1 MHYILAVDGGGTK
14 TKVVC
19 CDQQGNAV
27 GEGISGPTNL
37 TATSVGAASFNL
49 REGIRQATEQLPT
62 GWTVT
67 KMVMGLAGMDTDE
80 EHDNAVEVFSEVLGQ
95 YPIAEFELVNDIV
108 IALASGTD
116 KQNAVALIAGTGSNC
131 YGRNEQGQEKK
142 VGGMDFLLTDQG
154 SGYAI
159 GRAVLRAAVKSYDG
173 RAEHTLLED
182 LVQRHFQVSTLK
194 ALKNKVYNPLISK
207 PEVAALSPI
216 CVTAFEQGDQTAKQ
230 ILEYQTSELYNMIST
245 VLLALKID
253 QTNVDIVF
261 TGGVNQISYVVENL
275 RQKLTA
281 LAPQSTL
288 IIPKNEPV
296 YGAIRLALSA

>member
-19 CDQQGNAV
+19 CDQDGTV
-27 GEGISGPTNL
+27 IGEGISGPTNL

-49 REGIRQATEQLPT
+49 REGIRQATENLST

-67 KMVMGLAGMDTDE
+67 RMVMGLAGMDTKQ
-80 EHDNAVEVFSEVLGQ
+80 EHDNAIEVFSEVLGQ
-95 YPIAEFELVNDIV
+95 YPISEFELVNDIV

-116 KQNAVALIAGTGSNC
+116 KPNAVALIAGTGSNC
-131 YGRNEQGQEKK
+131 YGRNEHGQEKK

-159 GRAVLRAAVKSYDG
+159 GRAVLRAAVKSFDG
-173 RAEHTLLED
+173 RAEHTLLEEV
-182 LVQRHFQVSTLK
+182 VQKHFQIASLEE
-194 ALKNKVYNPLISK
+194 LKNKIYNPLISK
-207 PEVAALSPI
+207 PEVAALSPL
-216 CVTAFEQGDQTAKQ
+216 CVQAFEQGDQTAKQ
-230 ILEYQTSELYNMIST
+230 ILEYQTGELYNMIST

-253 QTNVDIVF
+253 QVDVDIVF
-261 TGGVNQISYVVENL
+261 TGGVNQISFVAENL

-281 LAPQSTL
+281 LAPESNL
-288 IIPKNEPV
+288 VIPDKEPV
-296 YGAIRLALSA
+296 YGAIRLALQK